1 MSAASGFEVLPHI
14 GQVRPSGIGGKFSYS
29 ELLEIRFIAI
39 NDNYDNANGC
49 AALFIQSGYR
59 EKENS

>member
-29 ELLEIRFIAI
+29 ELLEILRKWILWRDTDQG
-39 NDNYDNANGC
+39 NEWNGC
-49 AALFIQSGYR
+49 AGF
-59 EKENS
+59 